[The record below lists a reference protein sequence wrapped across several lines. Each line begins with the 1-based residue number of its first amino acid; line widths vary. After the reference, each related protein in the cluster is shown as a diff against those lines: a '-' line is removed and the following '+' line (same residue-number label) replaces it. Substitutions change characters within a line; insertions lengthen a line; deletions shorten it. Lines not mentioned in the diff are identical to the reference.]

1 MVNWQIAKLG
11 NWSIGELANWV
22 IINRGDILDFIIEGI
37 RKAFQLIFTLDSEIF
52 SIVLLSL
59 KVSLTAVILASLLG
73 VYLGFLMAVKDYWG
87 KRFTVS
93 LVNTLLAL
101 PTVVIGLIVYSLISR
116 RGPLGIFGL
125 LYTPSAMII
134 GQFILAV
141 PIIIALTH
149 SAVQGIDKRVRNTA
163 LTLGATEAQSAWTV
177 IKEARY
183 AVLAAV
189 ITGFGRVIA
198 EVGAA
203 MMLGGN
209 IKGSTRVMTT
219 AIALETAKGEFG
231 FAIALGII
239 LLFVSFGINILL
251 HYFQDK
257 RA

>member
-1 MVNWQIAKLG
+1 
-11 NWSIGELANWV
+11 
-22 IINRGDILDFIIEGI
+22 LDFIIEGI
-37 RKAFQLIFTLDSEIF
+37 QKAFQLIFSLDREIF
-52 SIVLLSL
+52 NIVLLSL
-59 KVSLTAVILASLLG
+59 RVSLTAIILASLVG
-73 VYLGFLMAVKDYWG
+73 IPLGFLMAVKDYWG
-87 KRFTVS
+87 KRLIVA

-101 PTVVIGLIVYSLISR
+101 PTVVVGLIVYSLISR
-116 RGPLGIFGL
+116 RGPLGVFGL

-134 GQFILAV
+134 GQFILAT
-141 PIIIALTH
+141 PIVIALTH
-149 SAVQGIDKRVRNTA
+149 SAVQGIDRRVRNTA
-163 LTLGATEAQSAWTV
+163 LTLGATEIQSAWTV

-231 FAIALGII
+231 FSIALGII
-239 LLFVSFGINILL
+239 LLLIAFSINILL
-251 HYFQDK
+251 HYFQSK
-257 RA
+257 RV

>member
-1 MVNWQIAKLG
+1 
-11 NWSIGELANWV
+11 
-22 IINRGDILDFIIEGI
+22 LDFIIEGI

-59 KVSLTAVILASLLG
+59 RVSLTAVVLASLLG

-87 KRFTVS
+87 KRFSVS

-101 PTVVIGLIVYSLISR
+101 PTVVVGLIVYSLISR
-116 RGPLGIFGL
+116 KGPLGVLGL
-125 LYTPSAMII
+125 LFTPSAMII
-134 GQFILAV
+134 GQFILAT

-163 LTLGATEAQSAWTV
+163 LTLGATESQSAWMV
-177 IKEARY
+177 IKEAHY

-209 IKGSTRVMTT
+209 IKGSTRTMTT
-219 AIALETAKGEFG
+219 AIALETSKGEFG
-231 FAIALGII
+231 FGIALGII
-239 LLFVSFGINILL
+239 LLIIAFSINILL
-251 HYFQDK
+251 HYFQSK
-257 RA
+257 KVGI

>member
-1 MVNWQIAKLG
+1 
-11 NWSIGELANWV
+11 
-22 IINRGDILDFIIEGI
+22 LDFIVEGI
-37 RKAFQLIFTLDSEIF
+37 QKAFQLIFTLDSEIF

-59 KVSLTAVILASLLG
+59 RVSLTAVILASLLG

-87 KRFTVS
+87 KRFSVS

-125 LYTPSAMII
+125 LYTPLAMII

-239 LLFVSFGINILL
+239 LLFVAFSINILL

>member
-1 MVNWQIAKLG
+1 M
-11 NWSIGELANWV
+11 
-22 IINRGDILDFIIEGI
+22 DFIVEGI
-37 RKAFQLIFTLDSEIF
+37 QKAFQLIFTLDSEIF

-59 KVSLTAVILASLLG
+59 RVSLTAVILASLLG

-87 KRFTVS
+87 KRFSVS

-125 LYTPSAMII
+125 LYTPLAMII

-163 LTLGATEAQSAWTV
+163 LTLGATEAQSAWTL

-239 LLFVSFGINILL
+239 LLFVAFSINILL

>member
-1 MVNWQIAKLG
+1 
-11 NWSIGELANWV
+11 
-22 IINRGDILDFIIEGI
+22 LDFIVEGI
-37 RKAFQLIFTLDSEIF
+37 RKAFQLIFTFDSEIF

-59 KVSLTAVILASLLG
+59 RVSLIAVILASLLG
-73 VYLGFLMAVKDYWG
+73 VYLGFLMAVKEYWG
-87 KRFTVS
+87 KRFSVS

-116 RGPLGIFGL
+116 RGPLGVFGL

-163 LTLGATEAQSAWTV
+163 LTLGATEAQSAWMV

-209 IKGSTRVMTT
+209 IKESTRVMTT

-231 FAIALGII
+231 FAIALGIV
-239 LLFVSFGINILL
+239 LLLVAFSINILL
-251 HYFQDK
+251 HYFQSK
-257 RA
+257 RV

>member
-1 MVNWQIAKLG
+1 M
-11 NWSIGELANWV
+11 
-22 IINRGDILDFIIEGI
+22 DFIIEGMQ
-37 RKAFQLIFTLDSEIF
+37 KAFQLILTLDSEIF
-52 SIVLLSL
+52 NIVLLSL
-59 KVSLTAVILASLLG
+59 RVSLTAVILASLLG

-87 KRFTVS
+87 KRFSVA

-116 RGPLGIFGL
+116 RGPLGVFGL
-125 LYTPSAMII
+125 LYTPSAMVV
-134 GQFILAV
+134 GQLILAA

-149 SAVQGIDKRVRNTA
+149 SAVQGIDKRVRDTA
-163 LTLGATEAQSAWTV
+163 LTLGATDAQSAWMV

-219 AIALETAKGEFG
+219 AITLETAKGEFG

-239 LLFVSFGINILL
+239 LLLIAFVINILL
-251 HYFQDK
+251 HYFQSK

>member
-1 MVNWQIAKLG
+1 MV
-11 NWSIGELANWV
+11 
-22 IINRGDILDFIIEGI
+22 FIIEGI
-37 RKAFQLIFTLDSEIF
+37 QKAFQLILTLDREIF
-52 SIVLLSL
+52 IIVLVSL
-59 KVSLTAVILASLLG
+59 RVSLTAVVLASLLG

-87 KRFTVS
+87 KRFSVS

-101 PTVVIGLIVYSLISR
+101 PTVVVGLIVYSLISR
-116 RGPLGIFGL
+116 RGPLGVFGL
-125 LYTPSAMII
+125 LYSPSAMII
-134 GQFILAV
+134 GQFILAT

-163 LTLGATEAQSAWTV
+163 LTLGATESQSAWMV

-209 IKGSTRVMTT
+209 IKGSTRTMTT
-219 AIALETAKGEFG
+219 AIALETSKGEFG
-231 FAIALGII
+231 FGIALGII
-239 LLFVSFGINILL
+239 LLIIAFSINTLL
-251 HYFQDK
+251 HYFQSK
-257 RA
+257 KVGI

>member
-1 MVNWQIAKLG
+1 
-11 NWSIGELANWV
+11 
-22 IINRGDILDFIIEGI
+22 LDFIIEGI
-37 RKAFQLIFTLDSEIF
+37 HKAFQLIFTLDSEIF

-59 KVSLTAVILASLLG
+59 RVSLTAVILASLLG

-87 KRFTVS
+87 KRFSVS

-101 PTVVIGLIVYSLISR
+101 PTVVVGLIVYSLISR
-116 RGPLGIFGL
+116 RGPLGVFGL
-125 LYTPSAMII
+125 LFTPSAMII

-149 SAVQGIDKRVRNTA
+149 SAIQGIDKRVRNTA
-163 LTLGATEAQSAWTV
+163 LTLGATEAQSAWMV

-209 IKGSTRVMTT
+209 IKGSTRTMTT
-219 AIALETAKGEFG
+219 AIALETSKGEFG

-239 LLFVSFGINILL
+239 LLVVAFSINILL
-251 HYFQDK
+251 HYFQSK
-257 RA
+257 RV

>member
-1 MVNWQIAKLG
+1 LVY
-11 NWSIGELANWV
+11 
-22 IINRGDILDFIIEGI
+22 IIEGI
-37 RKAFQLIFTLDSEIF
+37 QKAFQLIFTLDKEIF

-59 KVSLTAVILASLLG
+59 RVSLTAVVLASLLG

-87 KRFTVS
+87 KRFSVS

-101 PTVVIGLIVYSLISR
+101 PTVVVGLIVYSLISR
-116 RGPLGIFGL
+116 KGPLGLLGL
-125 LYTPSAMII
+125 LFTPSAMII
-134 GQFILAV
+134 GQFILAT

-163 LTLGATEAQSAWTV
+163 LTLGATESQSAWMV

-209 IKGSTRVMTT
+209 IKGSTRTITT
-219 AIALETAKGEFG
+219 AIALETSKGEFG
-231 FAIALGII
+231 FGIALGII
-239 LLFVSFGINILL
+239 LLIIAFSVNILL
-251 HYFQDK
+251 HYFQSK
-257 RA
+257 EVGI

>member
-1 MVNWQIAKLG
+1 M
-11 NWSIGELANWV
+11 
-22 IINRGDILDFIIEGI
+22 DFIIEGI
-37 RKAFQLIFTLDSEIF
+37 QKALQLIFSLDREIIN
-52 SIVLLSL
+52 IVLLSL
-59 KVSLTAVILASLLG
+59 RVSLTAIILASFLG
-73 VYLGFLMAVKDYWG
+73 IPLGFLMAVKDYWG
-87 KRFTVS
+87 KRFSVT

-116 RGPLGIFGL
+116 RGPLGVFGL
-125 LYTPSAMII
+125 LYSPSAMII
-134 GQFILAV
+134 GQFILAT

-149 SAVQGIDKRVRNTA
+149 SAVQGVDKRIRNTA
-163 LTLGATEAQSAWTV
+163 LTLGATETQSAWMV

-209 IKGSTRVMTT
+209 IKGSTRIMTT

-239 LLFVSFGINILL
+239 LLLIALVANILL
-251 HYFQDK
+251 HYFQSK
-257 RA
+257 RV

>member
-1 MVNWQIAKLG
+1 M
-11 NWSIGELANWV
+11 
-22 IINRGDILDFIIEGI
+22 DFIIEGI
-37 RKAFQLIFTLDSEIF
+37 QKALQLIFSLDREIIN
-52 SIVLLSL
+52 IVLLSL
-59 KVSLTAVILASLLG
+59 RVSLTAIILASFLG
-73 VYLGFLMAVKDYWG
+73 IPLGFLMAVKDYWG
-87 KRFTVS
+87 KRFSVA

-116 RGPLGIFGL
+116 RGPLGVFGL
-125 LYTPSAMII
+125 LYSPSAMII
-134 GQFILAV
+134 GQFILAT

-149 SAVQGIDKRVRNTA
+149 SAVQGVDKRIRNTA
-163 LTLGATEAQSAWTV
+163 LTLGATETQSACMV

-183 AVLAAV
+183 AVLAAL

-209 IKGSTRVMTT
+209 IKGSTRIMTT

-239 LLFVSFGINILL
+239 LLLTALVANILL
-251 HYFQDK
+251 HYFQSK
-257 RA
+257 RV

>member
-1 MVNWQIAKLG
+1 M
-11 NWSIGELANWV
+11 
-22 IINRGDILDFIIEGI
+22 DFIIEGI
-37 RKAFQLIFTLDSEIF
+37 QKAFQLIFTLDSEIF
-52 SIVLLSL
+52 NIVLLSL
-59 KVSLTAVILASLLG
+59 RVSLTAVILASLLG
-73 VYLGFLMAVKDYWG
+73 VYLGFIMAVKDYWG
-87 KRFTVS
+87 KRFSVA

-116 RGPLGIFGL
+116 RGPLGVFEL

-163 LTLGATEAQSAWTV
+163 LTLGATEAQSAWMV

-189 ITGFGRVIA
+189 IIGFGRVIA

-219 AIALETAKGEFG
+219 AIALETTKGEFG

-239 LLFVSFGINILL
+239 LLFVAFSINILL
-251 HYFQDK
+251 HYFQNK

>member
-1 MVNWQIAKLG
+1 
-11 NWSIGELANWV
+11 
-22 IINRGDILDFIIEGI
+22 LDFIVEGI

-52 SIVLLSL
+52 NIVLLSL
-59 KVSLTAVILASLLG
+59 RVSLTAVILASLLG

-87 KRFTVS
+87 KRFSVS

-116 RGPLGIFGL
+116 RGPLGVFGL
-125 LYTPSAMII
+125 LYTPSAMIL

-163 LTLGATEAQSAWTV
+163 LTLGATEAQSAWMV

-189 ITGFGRVIA
+189 IIGFGRVIA

-219 AIALETAKGEFG
+219 AIALETTKGEFD

-239 LLFVSFGINILL
+239 LLFVAFSINILL
-251 HYFQDK
+251 HYFQSK
-257 RA
+257 RV

>member
-1 MVNWQIAKLG
+1 M
-11 NWSIGELANWV
+11 
-22 IINRGDILDFIIEGI
+22 
-37 RKAFQLIFTLDSEIF
+37 
-52 SIVLLSL
+52 
-59 KVSLTAVILASLLG
+59 
-73 VYLGFLMAVKDYWG
+73 
-87 KRFTVS
+87 
-93 LVNTLLAL
+93 NTLLAL

-134 GQFILAV
+134 GQFILAI

-239 LLFVSFGINILL
+239 LLFVAFSINILL
-251 HYFQDK
+251 HYFQIK
-257 RA
+257 RV

>member
-1 MVNWQIAKLG
+1 MNF
-11 NWSIGELANWV
+11 
-22 IINRGDILDFIIEGI
+22 NRGDILDFIIEGI
-37 RKAFQLIFTLDSEIF
+37 QKAFQLIFTLDSEIF
-52 SIVLLSL
+52 NIVLLSL
-59 KVSLTAVILASLLG
+59 RVSLTAVILASLLG

-87 KRFTVS
+87 KRFSVA

-116 RGPLGIFGL
+116 RGPLGVFEL

-163 LTLGATEAQSAWTV
+163 LTLGATEAQSAWMV

-183 AVLAAV
+183 AVLSAV

-231 FAIALGII
+231 IAIALGII
-239 LLFVSFGINILL
+239 LLLIAFVINILL

>member
-1 MVNWQIAKLG
+1 M
-11 NWSIGELANWV
+11 
-22 IINRGDILDFIIEGI
+22 DFIVEGI

-59 KVSLTAVILASLLG
+59 RVSLTAVILASLLG

-87 KRFTVS
+87 KRFSVS

-125 LYTPSAMII
+125 LYTPLAMII

-163 LTLGATEAQSAWTV
+163 LTLGATEAQSAWTL

-239 LLFVSFGINILL
+239 LLFVAFSINILL

>member
-1 MVNWQIAKLG
+1 
-11 NWSIGELANWV
+11 
-22 IINRGDILDFIIEGI
+22 LDFIIEGI
-37 RKAFQLIFTLDSEIF
+37 QKAFQLIFTLDSEIF

-59 KVSLTAVILASLLG
+59 RVSLIAVILASLLG

-87 KRFTVS
+87 KRFSVALVS
-93 LVNTLLAL
+93 TLLAL

-116 RGPLGIFGL
+116 RGPLGVFSL

-163 LTLGATEAQSAWTV
+163 LTLGATEAQSAWMV

-219 AIALETAKGEFG
+219 AIALESTKGEFG

-239 LLFVSFGINILL
+239 LLLSLIHI
-251 HYFQDK
+251 
-257 RA
+257 

>member
-1 MVNWQIAKLG
+1 
-11 NWSIGELANWV
+11 
-22 IINRGDILDFIIEGI
+22 LDFIIEGI
-37 RKAFQLIFTLDSEIF
+37 QKAFQLIFSLDREIF
-52 SIVLLSL
+52 NIVLLSL
-59 KVSLTAVILASLLG
+59 RVSLTAVILASLLG

-87 KRFTVS
+87 KRFSVS

-101 PTVVIGLIVYSLISR
+101 PTVVVGLIVYSLISR
-116 RGPLGIFGL
+116 RGPLGVFGL
-125 LYTPSAMII
+125 LFTPSAMIL

-163 LTLGATEAQSAWTV
+163 LTLGATEAQSAWMV

-183 AVLAAV
+183 AVLTAV

-209 IKGSTRVMTT
+209 IKGSTRTMTT
-219 AIALETAKGEFG
+219 AIALETSKGEFG
-231 FAIALGII
+231 FGIALGII
-239 LLFVSFGINILL
+239 LLIIAFSINILL
-251 HYFQDK
+251 HYFQNK
-257 RA
+257 RV

>member
-1 MVNWQIAKLG
+1 M
-11 NWSIGELANWV
+11 
-22 IINRGDILDFIIEGI
+22 DFIIEGI
-37 RKAFQLIFTLDSEIF
+37 QKALQLIFYLDREIIN
-52 SIVLLSL
+52 IVLLSL
-59 KVSLTAVILASLLG
+59 RVSLTAIILASFLG
-73 VYLGFLMAVKDYWG
+73 IPLGFLMAVKDYWG
-87 KRFTVS
+87 KRFSVT

-116 RGPLGIFGL
+116 RGPLGVFGL
-125 LYTPSAMII
+125 LYSPSAMII
-134 GQFILAV
+134 GQFILAT

-149 SAVQGIDKRVRNTA
+149 SAVQGVDKRIRNTA
-163 LTLGATEAQSAWTV
+163 LTLGATETQSAWMV

-209 IKGSTRVMTT
+209 IKGSTRIMTT

-239 LLFVSFGINILL
+239 LLLIALVANILL
-251 HYFQDK
+251 HYFQSK
-257 RA
+257 RV

>member
-1 MVNWQIAKLG
+1 M
-11 NWSIGELANWV
+11 
-22 IINRGDILDFIIEGI
+22 DFIIEGI
-37 RKAFQLIFTLDSEIF
+37 QKAFQLIFTLDKEIF
-52 SIVLLSL
+52 IIVLLSL
-59 KVSLTAVILASLLG
+59 RVSLTAVVLASLLG

-87 KRFTVS
+87 KRFSVS

-125 LYTPSAMII
+125 LYTPLAMII

-163 LTLGATEAQSAWTV
+163 LTLGATEAQSAWTL

-239 LLFVSFGINILL
+239 LLFAAFSINILL